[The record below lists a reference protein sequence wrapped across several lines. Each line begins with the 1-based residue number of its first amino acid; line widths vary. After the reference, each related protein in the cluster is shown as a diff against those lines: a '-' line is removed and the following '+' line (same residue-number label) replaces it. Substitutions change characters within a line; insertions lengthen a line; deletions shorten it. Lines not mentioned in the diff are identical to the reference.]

1 MLQRRWNNLNIGKKF
16 GTALTVT
23 ILLFIISTVIVSFQL
38 TQVQSN
44 MSSVETQAERSI
56 NITEMASLFRSKD
69 ARIADYMIAEDQ
81 QLLEEYETQRSEFQD
96 LLNSIEP
103 QLNTGEQRNLFNQIK
118 SNDTEADRVFTERIV
133 PAVQDGDTQGLYT
146 FREQTIDYRSNTS
159 DLLGQLRQLID
170 EERQASIQEAHHQ
183 ASVAFWTLIISIIAS
198 TLLGGLIVLLVSRF
212 VNRNLKKVVTISN
225 EVADGN
231 LDVDTISYNS
241 KDEIGQIAA
250 GFNTMVESL
259 RSTVHQIQ
267 DISEQVSSRSG
278 ELTRSSREVS
288 SGAQQISSTMEE
300 LSSGAEEQAGTSSEI
315 SSIMSELDEQIRES
329 NEESRELEESS
340 QVVSQKSRDGRT
352 QMAESVNQMHNIT
365 SLVQDTSEK
374 VKGLE
379 SRSREISKLIEVIE
393 DIAEQTNLLALNA
406 AIEAARAGETGKGFA
421 VVAEEVR
428 KLAEQ
433 VSNSVSD
440 ITGIIHG
447 VQDETNAVV
456 QSLDEGQQTVEDG
469 SRQIEVSR
477 DYFDVINE
485 SIDSMQYRIQTVASN
500 LTSIAAHSAK
510 VRESGEEIA
519 STSEET
525 SAGIEQVSGTTEQ
538 QNAAMQEVAGNAES
552 LSHMAEEL
560 NGLTNKFRL

>member
-1 MLQRRWNNLNIGKKF
+1 MLKRRWNNLNIGKKF

-23 ILLFIISTVIVSFQL
+23 IVLFLISTIIVSIQL
-38 TQVQSN
+38 TQVQRN
-44 MSSVETQAERSI
+44 MNAVEMQAERSI
-56 NITEMASLFRSKD
+56 DITQMASLFRSKD
-69 ARIADYMIAEDQ
+69 ARIADYMIAEDE
-81 QLLEEYETQRSEFQD
+81 QLLEEYENQRAQFQE
-96 LLNSIEP
+96 LLNSIQPQMDTEE
-103 QLNTGEQRNLFNQIK
+103 QLNLLHQIQN
-118 SNDTEADRVFTERIV
+118 NDAEADRVFTERIV
-133 PAVQDGDTQGLYT
+133 PAIQEGDTQGLYT
-146 FREQTIDYRSNTS
+146 FREQTIDYRNETS
-159 DLLGQLRQLID
+159 ELLGQLRQLVD
-170 EERQASIQEAHHQ
+170 EERQASIQAADQQ
-183 ASVAFWTLIISIIAS
+183 ALTAFWTLIISIVVS
-198 TLLGGLIVLLVSRF
+198 TLLGGLIVLFVSRF
-212 VNRNLKKVVTISN
+212 VNRNLKKVVSLSN
-225 EVADGN
+225 KVAEGN
-231 LDVDTISYNS
+231 LDTGTLSYNS
-241 KDEIGQIAA
+241 KDEIGQIANA
-250 GFNTMVESL
+250 FDTMVARL

-267 DISEQVSSRSG
+267 DISEQVSIRSA
-278 ELTRSSREVS
+278 ELTHSSREVS

-315 SSIMSELDEQIRES
+315 STIMSELDEQIRES

-433 VSNSVSD
+433 VSNSVSH

-447 VQDETNAVV
+447 VQTDTNAVV
-456 QSLDEGQQTVEDG
+456 QSLDEGQQTVADG

-477 DYFDVINE
+477 DYFDAINE
-485 SIDSMQYRIQTVASN
+485 SIDSMQHRIQTVASN

-510 VRESGEEIA
+510 VSASGEEIA

-525 SAGIEQVSGTTEQ
+525 SAGIEQVSGTAEQ
-538 QNAAMQEVAGNAES
+538 QNSAMQEVAGNAES

-560 NGLTNKFRL
+560 NGLTKKFRL